1 MAFLGMLLSG
11 AIFMASATF
20 FRLVSIW
27 NENKRRFIIAK
38 DKVLLNVWNSRKA
51 SDFLH
56 YLKFEFVQYTYH
68 GAMMIT
74 CILVMPGFNKNGDN
88 SDDDF
93 GKDWESIDDTYN
105 FANLMFALSALLEI
119 ILLRYLLSQAMGGS
133 ASNLSRVVYKTII
146 SVLLLCIIGAK
157 VYGCT
162 NLIINWNEL
171 HLF

>member
-1 MAFLGMLLSG
+1 MLLSG

-88 SDDDF
+88 P
-93 GKDWESIDDTYN
+93 DDTYN

-162 NLIINWNEL
+162 KLIINWNEL